1 MAVHFDLISIYDE
14 RSEVTMKFNTLVF
27 SSLVLFTSSAFAST
41 KNICDKMIES
51 GKHSDAKIKQCLAS
65 YGESEFYK
73 EEQKRKKWQEKE
85 TADKSAAEAAKKAN
99 IETKLF
105 TIDELDKA
113 SKVGLPFYALQIQWQ
128 RGRVAKT
135 KRVTTGDA
143 LCKFLGYEKVLKSK
157 VTPEI
162 MPDKAHEAG
171 LVIDTSFLGQ
181 VAKEPEL
188 FSNNNIDYTVRAY
201 QEITCARVKNKDQV
215 TSEELAKVVEDLDIR
230 DELPLSA
237 PKAVAERD
245 QDNSSRAKGKEVVKP
260 SPYGY
265 KREERPVTKRPPEE
279 NSDEESTAVGR

>member
-1 MAVHFDLISIYDE
+1 MAVHFDLISFYDG
-14 RSEVTMKFNTLVF
+14 RSEVTMKFNSFVCGT
-27 SSLVLFTSSAFAST
+27 LVLFTSSAFASS

-51 GKHSDAKIKQCLAS
+51 GKHSDAKIKQCLES

-73 EEQKRKKWQEKE
+73 EEQKKKKWQEKE
-85 TADKSAAEAAKKAN
+85 AADKSAAEAAKKAN

-105 TIDELDKA
+105 TIDDLDKA
-113 SKVGLPFYALQIQWQ
+113 SKVGLPFYALQIKWKN
-128 RGRVAKT
+128 GRASKPE
-135 KRVTTGDA
+135 RITTGDA
-143 LCKFLGYEKVLKSK
+143 LCTFLGYEKVLKSK

-171 LVIDTSFLGQ
+171 LIIETSFLGK

-188 FSNNNIDYTVRAY
+188 FSNNNIDYTIRAY

-230 DELPLSA
+230 DEMPLAA
-237 PKAVAERD
+237 PRVEDRRD
-245 QDNSSRAKGKEVVKP
+245 QDDSARGKGKVVVKD
-260 SPYGY
+260 SPYSY

-279 NSDEESTAVGR
+279 NEDQGSATGR

>member
-1 MAVHFDLISIYDE
+1 MTVHFAVISFYDE
-14 RSEVTMKFNTLVF
+14 RSEVTMKFNSLFF
-27 SSLVLFTSSAFAST
+27 SSLILLTANAFASS

-51 GKHSDAKIKQCLAS
+51 GKHSDAKIKQCLGS

-85 TADKSAAEAAKKAN
+85 ASDKSAAEAARKAN

-105 TIDELDKA
+105 TIAELDKA
-113 SKVGLPFYALQIQWQ
+113 SKVGLPFYALQIKWSN
-128 RGRVAKT
+128 GRVSKT
-135 KRVTTGDA
+135 ERVTTGDA
-143 LCKFLGYEKVLKSK
+143 LCTFLGYEKVLKSK

-171 LVIDTSFLGQ
+171 LVIETSFLGK

-188 FSNNNIDYTVRAY
+188 FSNNKIDYTIRAY

-230 DELPLSA
+230 DELPLAA
-237 PKAVAERD
+237 PKAADNRD
-245 QDNSSRAKGKEVVKP
+245 QDDSGRKGKVVVKDT
-260 SPYGY
+260 PYSY

-279 NSDEESTAVGR
+279 NVDDAGAIGR

>member
-1 MAVHFDLISIYDE
+1 
-14 RSEVTMKFNTLVF
+14 MKFNTLVF
-27 SSLVLFTSSAFAST
+27 SSFVFFTSSAFAST

-51 GKHSDAKIKQCLAS
+51 GKHSDAKIKQCLEN

-85 TADKSAAEAAKKAN
+85 AADKSAVEAAKKAN

-113 SKVGLPFYALQIQWQ
+113 SKVGLPFYALKIKWSN
-128 RGRVAKT
+128 GRVSKT
-135 KRVTTGDA
+135 ERITTGDA

-162 MPDKAHEAG
+162 MPDKAHDAG
-171 LVIDTSFLGQ
+171 LVIETSFLGK

-188 FSNNNIDYTVRAY
+188 FSNNNIDYTIRAY
-201 QEITCARVKNKDQV
+201 QEITCARVRNKDQV

-237 PKAVAERD
+237 PKAVTDRNQNDSGRAE
-245 QDNSSRAKGKEVVKP
+245 KVVVKP
-260 SPYGY
+260 SPFGY
-265 KREERPVTKRPPEE
+265 RREERRPPPQEE
-279 NSDEESTAVGR
+279 NDDDEPTAARR